1 MSAGGI
7 DMPGGGCITAGEVRP
22 GQRRQGEGAQRAVAA
37 GSVAAGSVGGLL
49 QAPASGAGMG
59 KEQGQD
65 HQEH

>member
-37 GSVAAGSVGGLL
+37 GSVGGLL